1 MKNGLRKN
9 SNSTNKKVKRF
20 FVNVIISTVII
31 SLLRRNTM
39 CFFCRTCSQCL
50 LLSEKKKEKYDFIES
65 YVSVTQSRT
74 TIARFSNQ
82 KNITIAGIQITYLSS
97 VNAILTKQE
106 KRAYSSGPE
115 YHIIR
120 SLKAV
125 FSSLREKSRFK
136 IHLRHIDITHC
147 YDMTLFQKGSL

>member
-1 MKNGLRKN
+1 M
-9 SNSTNKKVKRF
+9 
-20 FVNVIISTVII
+20 NVIISTVII

-39 CFFCRTCSQCL
+39 CFFCKTVSNVYYCQ
-50 LLSEKKKEKYDFIES
+50 KKKIEIRFYWKL

-147 YDMTLFQKGSL
+147 YDMTLFQKGSLWARYSCYATRSD